1 MTKQKYKPV
10 QQKPNMRHKS
20 KTDYNRK
27 LEKSVNYDEFEENY
41 MSLKSFEDY
50 QVDHGQLF
58 EARAAFE
65 AAVAMCKVHYDTVI
79 AEEDAVIVT
88 EEAIKEFDEALQE
101 LADPNLAELD
111 VSDLPD

>member
-65 AAVAMCKVHYDTVI
+65 AAVAMCKEHYRSPKKPVAKFI
-79 AEEDAVIVT
+79 AELEP
-88 EEAIKEFDEALQE
+88 IKEVVEIIE
-101 LADPNLAELD
+101 EEELD
-111 VSDLPD
+111 ESES